1 MRYVGLSLGI
11 IAVSQL
17 LITSDVCAQA
27 LSGERKQALAVR
39 VNTAIQVD
47 GRLDEIAWQTAEPV
61 VDFIQK
67 EPVEGAEP
75 TDRMEVRFIYD
86 DTALYVGARM
96 FASGPIRSMLSRR
109 DDGAQVESIEIEL
122 DTFLDRRTAY
132 SFGVTA
138 AGVRLDHF
146 HPTDTETNEDTEYDP
161 VWQARTEFTVDGWTA
176 ELWLPFSQLRF
187 NARDEHVWGLNIK
200 RDVPSLDE
208 ENYWA
213 LIRRTETGWASRFGE
228 LHGLQGVTSG
238 RRLEVVPYVAGSS
251 SVNADRD
258 LANPFDDGKNLSG
271 RAGADLKFGLG
282 SNLTLDVT
290 ANPDFGQIDADP
302 AEVNLTAFETIFP
315 ELRPFFL
322 EGNNVLTAGTGNYYY
337 SRRIGARPKG
347 SASGDFVNYP
357 NTTTILGAG
366 KLTGR
371 LSSGT
376 SIGLLGAVTDQ
387 EFAKTSTGG
396 EEARVRVTPR
406 SAWGVARVM
415 QEIGDQGSVL
425 GAHLTTLHREMSP
438 TDALAARL
446 SRNAVTGGADAKL
459 RFGDRTYEAD
469 FAAGFTHIDGE
480 PEAIAGYQRRNSH
493 LFQRIDQPVIR
504 FDGTRRSI
512 SGGQINGRINKVA
525 GRHWL
530 WRVNMQIESPEF
542 EPSDFGRLNFAG
554 DYSNSARVTYRET
567 EPGSLFRRYSF
578 TLNLHQ
584 SLYFDGNLGTRYKID
599 SNNSFTFLNFMR
611 TDLNITRFFR
621 GLDAQL
627 TRGGPAMGVP
637 LGWSYTWVL
646 RNRETSRTRWGGSAN
661 YQSNELGDETL
672 RINGGVSF
680 RPSPSL
686 QLAIRNEFRDE
697 NGTRGSFQG
706 PINRQYLTT
715 VDGGRLETYGQ
726 RYIFGVPDGVTISSQ
741 LRANYTF
748 KPDLTLDVYAEPF
761 AASGRYVR
769 FGELLVPRGPELR
782 YYGTDGTTIEPLA
795 DGKQLV
801 TDGSSTFELRNYD
814 FNVRSFRS
822 NVVLRWEWRPGSSLF
837 VVWQQNRAS
846 RVAEGQNVG
855 FGDLLG
861 SLSAAGDNIFAVK
874 MTFWTSP

>member
-337 SRRIGARPKG
+337 SRRIGARPSG

-425 GAHLTTLHREMSP
+425 GMHLTTLHREMSP

-512 SGGQINGRINKVA
+512 NGGQINGRINKVA

-822 NVVLRWEWRPGSSLF
+822 NVVLRWEWRPGSNLF